1 MTKGEAYKKYGLDIG
16 EVNFNLNEEADD
28 KFIAGCKALC
38 QKKRSIMGDQIKY
51 ALADLDKR
59 FGVEAAK
66 EIKIK
71 LLLDLVKHLLD
82 ADGISVDFA
91 AFVATILQLGCDPD
105 MVFKAFDIVG
115 DIALELQ
122 FESEDDNND

>member
-16 EVNFNLNEEADD
+16 KVNFNLNDEADD

-38 QKKRSIMGDQIKY
+38 QKKRDIMGDQIKY
-51 ALADLDKR
+51 ALADLDKKL
-59 FGVEAAK
+59 GVEAAK
-66 EIKIK
+66 EFKIK

-91 AFVATILQLGCDPD
+91 AFVATILHLGCDPD
-105 MVFKAFDIVG
+105 MIFKAFDIVG
-115 DIALELQ
+115 DISLELQ